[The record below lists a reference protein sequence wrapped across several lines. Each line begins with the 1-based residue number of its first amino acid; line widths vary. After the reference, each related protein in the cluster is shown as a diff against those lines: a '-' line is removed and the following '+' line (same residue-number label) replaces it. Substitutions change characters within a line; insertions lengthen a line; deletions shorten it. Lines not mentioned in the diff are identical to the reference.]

1 MGWGGGEAGF
11 TMALKTGSKER
22 KRQKKEVFTQR
33 LEQAKTHAL
42 KAKAAIGKVSQ
53 NNNNDNNNDEDDDDD
68 DDSRGRRFGF

>member
-1 MGWGGGEAGF
+1 
-11 TMALKTGSKER
+11 MALKTGSKER
-22 KRQKKEVFTQR
+22 KRQKKEVFSQR

-53 NNNNDNNNDEDDDDD
+53 NNNNENNNDNNDDD

>member
-1 MGWGGGEAGF
+1 MVV
-11 TMALKTGSKER
+11 KTGSKER
-22 KRQKKEVFTQR
+22 KRKKKEVFSQR

-53 NNNNDNNNDEDDDDD
+53 NKNNSNDD

>member
-1 MGWGGGEAGF
+1 MVV
-11 TMALKTGSKER
+11 KTGSKER
-22 KRQKKEVFTQR
+22 KRKKKEVFSQR

-53 NNNNDNNNDEDDDDD
+53 NNNNNDDDDDDDD

>member
-1 MGWGGGEAGF
+1 
-11 TMALKTGSKER
+11 MALKTGSKER

>member
-1 MGWGGGEAGF
+1 MGGGGEAGF

-22 KRQKKEVFTQR
+22 KRKKKEVFSQR

-53 NNNNDNNNDEDDDDD
+53 NNNNDNNNNDD